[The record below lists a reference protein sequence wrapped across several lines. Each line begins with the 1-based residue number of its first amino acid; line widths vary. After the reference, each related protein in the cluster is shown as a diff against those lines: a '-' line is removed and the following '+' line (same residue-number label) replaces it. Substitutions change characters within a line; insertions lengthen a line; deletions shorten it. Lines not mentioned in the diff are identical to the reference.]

1 MNAPSLPPLPKLT
14 PIVACC
20 AIFLM
25 AAAYMLFLYAS
36 WQSYQKDRNERHSAI
51 DELLSRFPAKR
62 DDAQHSAE

>member
-1 MNAPSLPPLPKLT
+1 MNLPPVPSLPKLT

-36 WQSYQKDRNERHSAI
+36 WQSYQKDRNDRHSAI
-51 DELLSRFPAKR
+51 DELLSRFPKKN
-62 DDAQHSAE
+62 DAQPSAE